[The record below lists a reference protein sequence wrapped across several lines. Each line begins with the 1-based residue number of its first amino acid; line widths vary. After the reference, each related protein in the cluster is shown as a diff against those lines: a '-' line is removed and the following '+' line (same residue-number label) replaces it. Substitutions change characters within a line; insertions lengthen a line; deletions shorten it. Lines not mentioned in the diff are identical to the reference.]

1 MDYENDQERIKELE
15 EIYGE
20 NAPAVLAFT
29 KLEDLLQQMV
39 TLKQHGTTAD
49 PRVVG
54 EQVWMGYEFLSHYL
68 AKIDAEYAD
77 EYKVNDT
84 FVSTLEIG
92 KVKEAVGSRRK

>member
-1 MDYENDQERIKELE
+1 MDYVNDQERLKEME
-15 EIYGE
+15 EVYGE

-29 KLEDLLQQMV
+29 KLEDILHQMV
-39 TLKQHGTTAD
+39 TLKEHGMTAD

-77 EYKVNDT
+77 EYKVNDS
-84 FVSTLEIG
+84 FLSSLEIG
-92 KVKEAVGSRRK
+92 KAKEVVATRRK